1 MKRCLQVFL
10 IAAAAVVFT
19 IPLWAQ
25 LTVADI
31 PFDSQPN
38 LLSMPDDIYL
48 GEAVGVATNS
58 KGHIFVYTRTGHI
71 SVTEGTS
78 RAFEHNAARLFE
90 FDQTGKYVKE
100 IGQGMYPF
108 LFAHAVRVD
117 KDDNI
122 WIVDEGSM
130 MIVKFDPNGKHL
142 MNLGR
147 KPEAIN
153 IPAPAAAPA
162 PVAPGGGEGR
172 GAGAEGRGAAA
183 AAAPPAPQGVG
194 VPGDNFNRP
203 TDVAWD
209 PAGNIF
215 ISDGYGNSRVAKFDK
230 MGKFIKS
237 WGQRGTAPGQFNTVH
252 SLQVDAQGMV
262 YVADRANNR
271 IQVFDNDGNFKT
283 QYRNVGSPWTL
294 CITPGPHQYLYSS
307 NSNYPNDFE
316 NGEIYKMELD
326 GKILGKFGKAGKA
339 LKEHGSL
346 HAMDCRTPNTLYTG
360 DLTNWR
366 VQKLTLH
373 PTAAQGTN

>member
-1 MKRCLQVFL
+1 
-10 IAAAAVVFT
+10 
-19 IPLWAQ
+19 
-25 LTVADI
+25 
-31 PFDSQPN
+31 
-38 LLSMPDDIYL
+38 
-48 GEAVGVATNS
+48 
-58 KGHIFVYTRTGHI
+58 
-71 SVTEGTS
+71 
-78 RAFEHNAARLFE
+78 
-90 FDQTGKYVKE
+90 
-100 IGQGMYPF
+100 MYPF

-130 MIVKFDPNGKHL
+130 MVVKFDANGKHL

-162 PVAPGGGEGR
+162 PPAAPAPAAPGGGEGR
-172 GAGAEGRGAAA
+172 GAAAA
-183 AAAPPAPQGVG
+183 VPPPPQGVG

-215 ISDGYGNSRVAKFDK
+215 VSDGYGNSRVAKFDK

-237 WGQRGTAPGQFNTVH
+237 WGQRGTATGQFNTVH

>member
-38 LLSMPDDIYL
+38 LLSMPDEIYL

-122 WIVDEGSM
+122 
-130 MIVKFDPNGKHL
+130 
-142 MNLGR
+142 
-147 KPEAIN
+147 
-153 IPAPAAAPA
+153 
-162 PVAPGGGEGR
+162 
-172 GAGAEGRGAAA
+172 
-183 AAAPPAPQGVG
+183 
-194 VPGDNFNRP
+194 
-203 TDVAWD
+203 
-209 PAGNIF
+209 F

-271 IQVFDNDGNFKT
+271 IQVFDNDGNFKA

-346 HAMDCRTPNTLYTG
+346 HAMDCR
-360 DLTNWR
+360 
-366 VQKLTLH
+366 
-373 PTAAQGTN
+373 